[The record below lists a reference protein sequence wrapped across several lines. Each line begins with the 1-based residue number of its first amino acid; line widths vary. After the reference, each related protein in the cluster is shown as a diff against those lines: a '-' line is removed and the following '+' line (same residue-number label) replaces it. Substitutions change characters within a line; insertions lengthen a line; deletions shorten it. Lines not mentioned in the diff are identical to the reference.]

1 MLDPPSSTLIQA
13 VVGIQE
19 AHASYNARQTKKT
32 PTKADAYSPCIHSAV
47 MKMRL
52 AFEERL
58 RKIAKA
64 APEPKKSERK
74 RERSR
79 G

>member
-1 MLDPPSSTLIQA
+1 
-13 VVGIQE
+13 
-19 AHASYNARQTKKT
+19 
-32 PTKADAYSPCIHSAV
+32 